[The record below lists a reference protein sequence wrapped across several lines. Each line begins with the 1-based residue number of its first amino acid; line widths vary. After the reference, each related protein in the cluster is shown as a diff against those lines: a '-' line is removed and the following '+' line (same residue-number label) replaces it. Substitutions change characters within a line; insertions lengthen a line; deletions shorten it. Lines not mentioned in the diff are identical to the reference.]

1 MIVVDTSTL
10 VSFFL
15 GANHS
20 GPKVRKALGA
30 DTSWAAP
37 PHQPAEMLNVLR
49 GLVLGG
55 KISQDNAADVLDRWR
70 STYIQELRFSPAV
83 VGRIWELRHNV
94 SAYDAAYVAVAEA
107 HEIALV
113 TGDGRLV
120 GAPGLR
126 CELRL
131 VR

>member
-15 GANHS
+15 GRDHS
-20 GPKVRKALGA
+20 GPQIRKVLGA

-37 PHQPAEMLNVLR
+37 PHQPAEILNTLR
-49 GLVLGG
+49 GLVMGS
-55 KISQDNAADVLDRWR
+55 KISKEHAGTVLDRWH
-70 STYIQELRFSPAV
+70 SSYVQELPFTVGV
-83 VGRIWELRHNV
+83 VGRIWELRNNL

-107 HEIALV
+107 HGLALV
-113 TGDGRLV
+113 TGDGRIA
-120 GAPGLR
+120 GAPNIQ